1 MFGWARCRSGATLPL
16 RTLSDKLSELAVI
29 ADEGCDLRDA
39 VAQRIL
45 ELKHSPQLR
54 LEDSLRLFEET
65 KLALSER
72 GVTWHSLERWQWM
85 DGEVRFWVN
94 PTDQGRYATGWF
106 PLNDLIAWLTNQGP
120 IVRGHT
126 PSHGGDIPIQWIAV
140 DGDRD

>member
-1 MFGWARCRSGATLPL
+1 MTGIDITNLDYDAL
-16 RTLSDKLSELAVI
+16 
-29 ADEGCDLRDA
+29 CDLRDA
-39 VAQRIL
+39 VTQRIL

-94 PTDQGRYATGWF
+94 PTDQVRYATGWF
-106 PLNDLIAWLTNQGP
+106 PLNDIIAWLTNQGP
-120 IVRGHT
+120 IVRGHMPT
-126 PSHGGDIPIQWIAV
+126 HGGDIPIQWIAV